1 MLKRSYN
8 EKCDVWSIGVLLFI
22 LLCGKPPFY
31 GDTDKEILHSVDKGT
46 PDIRP
51 EEWKSV
57 SKDARNLVDSMLKPD
72 PYKRISIGEALK
84 HQWFK
89 NFPIKQPLHIDTLN
103 SYYKNIVSFKTEPKY
118 FFQHATLAYM
128 IHHIT
133 KKIETDEIRS
143 LFMYLD
149 QKGDGKL
156 TYSEINNGF
165 KKCKGFHE
173 KDLLKVLKFIDV
185 SKGGHIEYEEFL
197 RACVDKSTLL
207 TEENLKTAFVLFTKD
222 ENKIYISPSEFKSIL
237 GLQTKFSDKTWE
249 GIIKEIDI
257 NGDNQIEYDEFKDM
271 MLKFINE

>member
-1 MLKRSYN
+1 M
-8 EKCDVWSIGVLLFI
+8 LLFI

-31 GDTDKEILHSVDKGT
+31 GDTDKEILQAVDKGT

-57 SKDARNLVDSMLKPD
+57 SKEAKNLCELMLRPD
-72 PYKRISIGEALK
+72 PYKRISVADALK

-89 NFPIKQPLHIDTLN
+89 IYPIKQPPSFETLN
-103 SYYKNIVSFKTEPKY
+103 GYYKNIISFKTEPKY

-133 KKIETDEIRS
+133 KKSETDEIRA
-143 LFMYLD
+143 LFIHLD

-156 TYSEINNGF
+156 TYNEIINGF
-165 KKCKGFHE
+165 KKSKNFHE
-173 KDLLKVLKFIDV
+173 KDLIKVLKFIDV

-197 RACVDKSTLL
+197 RACVDKSGLL

-237 GLQTKFSDKTWE
+237 GLQSKFSDKTWE

-257 NGDNQIEYDEFKDM
+257 NGDNQIEYDEFRDM